1 MGEWRPLQQSLF
13 TLRTSQSIKDPSEAG
28 GYNLLTEYGISYKHL
43 WMNDRLTTL
52 LDYAYITEDYKDQ
65 NKDRHDKNSVFS
77 IIVGYDFTPSF
88 NVGVEY
94 HFDTLKSN
102 KDTDTFTIG
111 PNDDRIVTETLGYD
125 QSLIMLTAKVQ
136 I

>member
-1 MGEWRPLQQSLF
+1 M
-13 TLRTSQSIKDPSEAG
+13 
-28 GYNLLTEYGISYKHL
+28 TEYGISYKHL

-65 NKDRHDKNSVFS
+65 DKDRHDKNGVFS
-77 IIVGYDFTPSF
+77 FIVGYDLTPSINF
-88 NVGVEY
+88 GVEY
-94 HFDTLKSN
+94 HLDTLKSN

-111 PNDDRIVTETLGYD
+111 PNDDRVVTETLGYD